1 MIKQGINQN
10 LQQGILSFQIQA
22 MILLEVPAA
31 QLEQRIKDEIEE
43 NPLLEIDT
51 EAKESLDEPDDAQPE
66 EKDNQD
72 TSIEEYLKIVEDTPA
87 YKLKANNFSPDDKHE
102 EIPFSEGISFYEH
115 LDEQIGLQDF
125 TEKQEKIAKY
135 IIGNIDEDGYLR
147 RTPREIT
154 KDITFATNVEVNE
167 EEVEEVLKAVQQ
179 FDPVGVGAQDLQE
192 CLLLQ
197 MRTRDAQ
204 DPTVAMALDVLTQCF
219 DDFTKKRYDRIM
231 QRLHIDSKD
240 ELRQAI
246 DEILRLNPKPGSGY
260 SGSLVKAA
268 QHIIPDFIV
277 EYEDNKLT
285 FRLNTRNEPELKI
298 SSTYTDMLH
307 EYVHNKNNHTREQR
321 EAITFV
327 RQKLYNAKWFIDA
340 LKQRRNTLSLVMGA
354 IMEHQK
360 AFFEDGD
367 ETKLRPMILKDIAEK
382 TGLDP
387 STVSRVSNSK
397 YVQTPFGIFALK
409 FFFSEAVLSNDGED
423 VSSREIKKILAD
435 SIADEDKQ
443 NPLTDDKLAE
453 ILASKSYNI
462 ARRTVAKYREQ
473 LGIPVARLRKEL

>member
-22 MILLEVPAA
+22 MKLLEVPAA

-154 KDITFATNVEVNE
+154 KDITFATNVEVSE